1 VPKPSSRLR
10 AVIALFATLTFA
22 VTSVSV
28 SGASTTRTST
38 AQPCTGA
45 NLKTDVQI
53 NRCLS
58 KAILNLDRQM
68 SSAVAIESKYLGA
81 KSKVQDRRIEENA
94 QLAFSKYAHSECSAQ
109 TNPYSSGSIAPIV
122 YGECIISLDRQ
133 RLALLR
139 KEIAYFKNGG
149 EAGNAS
155 SMVRSRNP

>member
-1 VPKPSSRLR
+1 VPKRSSLFR
-10 AVIALFATLTFA
+10 AVIALFATLTIA

-28 SGASTTRTST
+28 SGASTTRTS

-58 KAILNLDRQM
+58 NAILNLDRQM
-68 SSAVAIESKYLGA
+68 SNAVAIESKYLGA
-81 KSKVQDRRIEENA
+81 TSKVQDRRLEEIA

-109 TNPYSSGSIAPIV
+109 SNPYSSGSIAPIV

-139 KEIAYFKNGG
+139 KEIVYFKNGG
-149 EAGNAS
+149 ESGNAS
-155 SMVRSRNP
+155 SMVRSSNP